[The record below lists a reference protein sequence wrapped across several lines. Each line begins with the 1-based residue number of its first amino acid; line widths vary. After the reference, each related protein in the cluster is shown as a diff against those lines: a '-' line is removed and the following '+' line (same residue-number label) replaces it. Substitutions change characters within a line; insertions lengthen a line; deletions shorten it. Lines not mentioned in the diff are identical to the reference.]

1 MKKLNKL
8 NGVIIDGKFYE
19 AVEGKV
25 SLGSQ
30 GCALH
35 SRCKVICLH
44 FDGDVFFRLNQEI
57 TDIINGNGGRQ
68 D

>member
-1 MKKLNKL
+1 MKKLT
-8 NGVIIDGKFYE
+8 GVIIDGKFYE
-19 AVEGKV
+19 AVEDKV
-25 SLGSQ
+25 SFGCR

-35 SRCKVICLH
+35 GVSCRVICLH

-57 TDIINGNGGRQ
+57 TDKINDNGDRQ

>member
-1 MKKLNKL
+1 MEKLNKL

-25 SLGSQ
+25 SFGCQ

-44 FDGDVFFRLNQEI
+44 FEGDVFFRLNQEI
-57 TDIINGNGGRQ
+57 TDKIIGNGGRQ